1 MNKSVY
7 GGLIIMIQYKDK
19 FYYTNDISIIRTR
32 YLDVVNLLK
41 QSYWADTRDEET
53 IRLSI
58 EHSLCFGI
66 LDIKKDIIIA
76 FARIITDYATMY
88 YATDVIVDE
97 RYRNQGLGKKFI
109 EYILNDVRLKGYG
122 LLTTKDAQDFYS
134 KYGFK
139 ICQETCMCKLGYA
152 EVI

>member
-88 YATDVIVDE
+88 YVTDVIVDE
-97 RYRNQGLGKKFI
+97 
-109 EYILNDVRLKGYG
+109 
-122 LLTTKDAQDFYS
+122 
-134 KYGFK
+134 
-139 ICQETCMCKLGYA
+139 
-152 EVI
+152 